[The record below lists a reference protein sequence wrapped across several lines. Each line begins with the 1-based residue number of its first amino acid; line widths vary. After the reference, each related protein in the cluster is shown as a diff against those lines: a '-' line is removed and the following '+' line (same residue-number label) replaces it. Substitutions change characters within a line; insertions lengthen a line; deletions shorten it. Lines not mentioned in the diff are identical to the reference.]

1 MITFCKICNIIHRKR
16 RALHP
21 RARAVAASD
30 ATSRPNP
37 HRMGQLPFSRDEPAL
52 VYRAR
57 RARACTRCET
67 IEKRPIDVVPSNP
80 DAHARDARRVTLAFG
95 QFEVDLP

>member
-1 MITFCKICNIIHRKR
+1 M
-16 RALHP
+16 
-21 RARAVAASD
+21 RAVAASD
-30 ATSRPNP
+30 AASRPNP
-37 HRMGQLPFSRDEPAL
+37 HRMGQLPFSRGQPAL

-80 DAHARDARRVTLAFG
+80 DAYARDARRVTLAFG